1 MPKKKTTDP
10 TDWTSLKSGASSG
23 KSRRKPF
30 SWRARFRRLWVWTKR
45 IAAAAAVAALCYGA
59 YYAYQN
65 VYFEDVFGRGG
76 SQIKR
81 LEFKTDGAISGAWLN
96 GYLKIPRGSKL
107 EDVNI
112 FAVKQSLDMLSQ
124 IRTSKV
130 ERVYPDVLRI
140 TVAER
145 FPEAKVMR
153 KIDYE
158 MRTYLMAA
166 DGSFFVPICIPQEKI
181 DALKFAVGAKTDFD
195 GSVPAPYPH
204 AAKLM
209 EFLRAVRTRMPEEY
223 AKWESVDVSQIDS
236 LTLPVIT
243 ATSKEGTKY
252 VFKTGEYPRQLDR
265 LEYILKYMRENPTNR
280 AEKIDL
286 TLSDWSVVKFA
297 TPQSKSK

>member
-1 MPKKKTTDP
+1 M
-10 TDWTSLKSGASSG
+10 
-23 KSRRKPF
+23 
-30 SWRARFRRLWVWTKR
+30 
-45 IAAAAAVAALCYGA
+45 
-59 YYAYQN
+59 
-65 VYFEDVFGRGG
+65 FGRGG

-145 FPEAKVMR
+145 FPEAKVLR

-181 DALKFAVGAKTDFD
+181 DFD

-243 ATSKEGTKY
+243 ATSKGGTKY